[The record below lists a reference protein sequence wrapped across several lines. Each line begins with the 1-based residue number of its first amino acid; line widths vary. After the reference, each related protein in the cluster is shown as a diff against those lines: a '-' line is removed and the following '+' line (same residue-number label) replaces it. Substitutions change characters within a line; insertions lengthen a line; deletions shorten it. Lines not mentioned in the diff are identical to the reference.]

1 MSQYTKNGVTPS
13 LPNFNVLLI
22 NTSPCNVG
30 FECLTDGNYGMFVI
44 VLECRNDD
52 NGGKE
57 EQMVLRHNMEL
68 DSRVSKSG
76 VNTTHGP
83 LCCTGPNVI
92 CLVAWCIIF
101 LVIITTNTLYHL
113 YFSCPYFSR
122 LLLVT
127 YHINWFPLEI
137 INFRRCWKLS

>member
-13 LPNFNVLLI
+13 LPNFNVLLM

-30 FECLTDGNYGMFVI
+30 LECLTDGHYGMFVI

-92 CLVAWCIIF
+92 CLVA
-101 LVIITTNTLYHL
+101 
-113 YFSCPYFSR
+113 
-122 LLLVT
+122 
-127 YHINWFPLEI
+127 
-137 INFRRCWKLS
+137 